1 MAEKRPSRRR
11 FLKHAAIGSVVAIV
25 GIAVAGYFLPSHQPQ
40 GSFGIYLLENNKLV
54 ISDEDIVWYSRAT
67 HEIRL
72 TELGAKKIEGLQVPM
87 HGSPFVVKIGGE
99 KIYNGLFVTPISSI
113 SQPPSEAVIETLTL
127 VQNNTIK
134 IQMGYPPSQFGAED
148 PRNNPKIF
156 DYFQSIKKLI
166 Q

>member
-1 MAEKRPSRRR
+1 MTEQTHSRRR
-11 FLKHAAIGSVVAIV
+11 FLKHSAIGSVVAIV
-25 GIAVAGYFLPSHQPQ
+25 GFAVAGYFLPSHQPQ

-72 TELGAKKIEGLQVPM
+72 TELGAKKIEGLHVSVY
-87 HGSPFVVKIGGE
+87 GDPFVVKIGGE
-99 KIYNGLFVTPISSI
+99 KIYNGLFVIPLSSVG
-113 SQPPSEAVIETLTL
+113 QQPSEAVIETL

>member
-1 MAEKRPSRRR
+1 
-11 FLKHAAIGSVVAIV
+11 
-25 GIAVAGYFLPSHQPQ
+25 
-40 GSFGIYLLENNKLV
+40 ENNKLV

-72 TELGAKKIEGLQVPM
+72 TELGVGKIEGLQVSVF
-87 HGSPFVVKIGGE
+87 GSPFVIKINGE
-99 KIYNGLFVTPISSI
+99 KIYNGSFVTPISSMPP
-113 SQPPSEAVIETLTL
+113 PPSEVVIETL
-127 VQNNTIK
+127 VQNSTIK
-134 IQMGYPPSQFGAED
+134 LQMGYPPSQFGAED

>member
-1 MAEKRPSRRR
+1 MTEQTHSRRR

-25 GIAVAGYFLPSHQPQ
+25 GFAVAGYFLLSHQLQ
-40 GSFGIYLLENNKLV
+40 GSFGIYLSENNKLV

-72 TELGAKKIEGLQVPM
+72 TELGAEKIEGLHVSVY
-87 HGSPFVVKIGGE
+87 GDPFVVKIGGE
-99 KIYNGLFVTPISSI
+99 KIYNGLFVIPLSSVG
-113 SQPPSEAVIETLTL
+113 QQPSEAVIETL

>member
-1 MAEKRPSRRR
+1 MTEQTHSRRR

-25 GIAVAGYFLPSHQPQ
+25 GFAVAGYFLLSHQLQ
-40 GSFGIYLLENNKLV
+40 GSFGIYLSENNKLV

-72 TELGAKKIEGLQVPM
+72 TELGAKKIEGLHVSVY
-87 HGSPFVVKIGGE
+87 GDPFVVKIGGE
-99 KIYNGLFVTPISSI
+99 KIYNGLFVTPLSSVG
-113 SQPPSEAVIETLTL
+113 QQPSEAVIETL

>member
-1 MAEKRPSRRR
+1 MAEKSRSRRR
-11 FLKHAAIGSVVAIV
+11 FLKNAAIGLVVAIGGFV
-25 GIAVAGYFLPSHQPQ
+25 VAGYFLPSQQLQ
-40 GSFGIYLLENNKLV
+40 GCFGIYLLGNDKLV
-54 ISDEDIVWYSRAT
+54 ISDEDIVWYSRTT

-72 TELGAKKIEGLQVPM
+72 TELGAEKIEGLQVSVY
-87 HGSPFVVKIGGE
+87 GSPFVVKIGGE
-99 KIYNGLFVTPISSI
+99 KIYNGLFVTPVSSV
-113 SQPPSEAVIETLTL
+113 SQSPSEVVIETV

-148 PRNNPKIF
+148 PRNNSKIF

>member
-25 GIAVAGYFLPSHQPQ
+25 GFAVAGYFLLTHQLQ

-72 TELGAKKIEGLQVPM
+72 TELGVGKIEGLQVSVF
-87 HGSPFVVKIGGE
+87 GSPFVIKINGE
-99 KIYNGLFVTPISSI
+99 KIYNGSFVTPISSI
-113 SQPPSEAVIETLTL
+113 PPPPSEVVIETL

-156 DYFQSIKKLI
+156 DYFQNIRKLI

>member
-1 MAEKRPSRRR
+1 MTEQTHSRRR
-11 FLKHAAIGSVVAIV
+11 FLKHSAIGSVVAIV
-25 GIAVAGYFLPSHQPQ
+25 GFAVAGYFLLSHQLQ
-40 GSFGIYLLENNKLV
+40 GSFGIYLSENNKLV

-72 TELGAKKIEGLQVPM
+72 TELGAEKIEGLHVSVY
-87 HGSPFVVKIGGE
+87 GDPFVVKIGGE
-99 KIYNGLFVTPISSI
+99 KIYNGLFVIPLSSVG
-113 SQPPSEAVIETLTL
+113 QQPSEAVIETL